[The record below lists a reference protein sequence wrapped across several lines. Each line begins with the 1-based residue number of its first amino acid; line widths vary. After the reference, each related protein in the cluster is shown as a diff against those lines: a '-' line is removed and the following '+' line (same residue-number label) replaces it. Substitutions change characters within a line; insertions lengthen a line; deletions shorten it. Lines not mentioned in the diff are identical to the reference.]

1 MTWSIFLPQHVLF
14 PISSIL
20 RGTAKPLLKINM
32 KKYVRE
38 MECGKI
44 DQLLHPNIYVYLYT
58 MKFKPTKFS
67 MDEYSFL
74 QRKMNDKL
82 LVNMNETLFPSF
94 ITLTSCKKFIF
105 SK

>member
-1 MTWSIFLPQHVLF
+1 
-14 PISSIL
+14 
-20 RGTAKPLLKINM
+20 M
-32 KKYVRE
+32 KKYVKE
-38 MECGKI
+38 MGCGKI

-58 MKFKPTKFS
+58 ILFKPTKFS

-94 ITLTSCKKFIF
+94 ITLT
-105 SK
+105 